1 MIIGIFLV
9 VCLMVVVID
18 AVLASVALFW
28 NWVRR

>member
-1 MIIGIFLV
+1 VIIGIFLV

-18 AVLASVALFW
+18 VVLASVALFW